1 MCACAAAQ
9 NPVAA
14 PPAAA
19 DRVVISVGEEKIT
32 AAEFELFIEALPEQ
46 YRNMA
51 RGPAKRQVA
60 EQLVG
65 MKTLAQE
72 GRKRK
77 LDQTPQFKRQLAL
90 QTENTLAGALYQD
103 LSATLKIDEPAVRA
117 YYDKH
122 KGEYEQARAR
132 HILIR
137 AKSSQMPLKE
147 GAKELTDEEALAKA
161 TELRKRLLAGED
173 FATLAKAESD
183 DSGSGANGG
192 DLGLFKRGAMVPAF
206 EETAF
211 SIPLKQVSEPV
222 KTQFGYHLILV
233 EQREAKTFDEIRPE
247 LEKKMRPELAK
258 QALEDLKKATPVTL
272 DETYFGGAR

>member
-1 MCACAAAQ
+1 MCAYAQ
-9 NPVAA
+9 S
-14 PPAAA
+14 PAVETPAA

-32 AAEFELFIEALPEQ
+32 AAEFETFVDGLPDQ
-46 YRNMA
+46 YRNIA
-51 RGPAKRQVA
+51 RGPAKRQIA
-60 EQLVG
+60 EQLVS

-77 LDQTPQFKRQLAL
+77 LDQTPQFKRQLAI
-90 QTENTLAGALYQD
+90 QTENTLAGVLYQD
-103 LSATLKIDEPAVRA
+103 LSSNLKIDDAAARE
-117 YYDKH
+117 YYEKH

-132 HILIR
+132 HILVR
-137 AKSSQMPLKE
+137 AKNSQMPLKE

-161 TELRKRLLAGED
+161 TDLRKRLLAGED
-173 FATLAKAESD
+173 FAALAKAESD

-206 EETAF
+206 EQTAF
-211 SIPLKQVSEPV
+211 SIPVKQVSEPV

-258 QALEDLKKATPVTL
+258 QALENLKKTTPVTL
-272 DETYFGGAR
+272 DESYFGPAR